1 MALIYAFQDALG
13 HWHGDIDAPLI
24 EEEPDRGT
32 LTYLPVP
39 GTPEAESPFAGQTL
53 KVLVAAA
60 DLDPGPVT
68 YQLDD
73 GGRFQATWYVY
84 TLLATPQGSSHVADK
99 AAPDT
104 RPEPFLDIA
113 LTEQGLRYVMTAT
126 RDNDNDVSVKLRVC
140 TREREVRGELS
151 GTIDIA
157 DLPGL
162 TRLMGTAMTT
172 THAPSP
178 VPTEPTTP
186 PPPTVPTPRHGTP
199 WSDEER
205 TRLIQR
211 YRTEADFVRL
221 GHEFGR
227 SALSIQ
233 YQLAQLGLAKRPAPP
248 PSTSTPAPPPARTG
262 PTHEELRKTHARS
275 HTPWTDTEEQQL
287 GQRCAQ
293 GATAEEMSVEFGR
306 TVGAIESRLRL
317 TGAQGPAAD
326 RAREQYL

>member
-13 HWHGDIDAPLI
+13 YWHGDIDTPLI
-24 EEEPDRGT
+24 DEPDHGT

-53 KVLVAAA
+53 KVLAAAA

-84 TLLATPQGSSHVADK
+84 TLLATPQGSSHVADEL
-99 AAPDT
+99 ATDT
-104 RPEPFLDIA
+104 QPEPFLDIA
-113 LTEQGLRYVMTAT
+113 LTEQGVRYAMTAT
-126 RDNDNDVSVKLRVC
+126 HDNDSGVSVTLRAC
-140 TREREVRGELS
+140 TRDGELRGELS

-162 TRLMGTAMTT
+162 TRLMGTAVTT
-172 THAPSP
+172 TPTSSP
-178 VPTEPTTP
+178 GPPEPTA
-186 PPPTVPTPRHGTP
+186 PTAPTLRHGTP

-211 YRTEADFVRL
+211 YRTETDFVRL

-233 YQLAQLGLAKRPAPP
+233 YQLAQLGLTKRPTPP
-248 PSTSTPAPPPARTG
+248 LSTSTPAPRPARTG
-262 PTHEELRKTHARS
+262 PTHEELRKTHTRS
-275 HTPWTDTEEQQL
+275 HTPWTDTEEQRL

-293 GATAEEMSVEFGR
+293 GATAEELSAEFGR